1 MKSHQKIM
9 REKIALQETESSLFG
24 PYWQNIDVDINK
36 AELCQ
41 VSIRTAKEIIKKY

>member
-36 AELCQ
+36 A
-41 VSIRTAKEIIKKY
+41 VFIIGADYPFL